1 MKYLLLGGWISAFL
15 LMTSFSQAQSVVGF
29 WQMARVDVGDM
40 NMTPVAKWTRIHED
54 GSYESGNG
62 WLQNGNG
69 TWMYDDENQVFTN
82 KNFLDIADRYGGFKV
97 SFEGENMIWQREEDG
112 MEVIVTLEPIEEL
125 PMSPA
130 DYLEG
135 LWSLEEHGPKED
147 ASKGPA
153 RLMMGWDRIFRA
165 YDEAGKKS
173 TGYWHIHGHKPE
185 VTLLPHLEG
194 GVVETWR
201 IEVNEEVLK
210 MQGISDSNKGVE
222 RRYTRIF
229 SH

>member
-1 MKYLLLGGWISAFL
+1 MKYLFMGGWISALL
-15 LMTSFSQAQSVVGF
+15 LMTPTLQAQSVTGF
-29 WQMARVDVGDM
+29 WQMSKVEVGDM

-54 GSYESGNG
+54 GSYETGNI

-69 TWMYDDENQVFTN
+69 TWKFDEENHVFTN
-82 KNFLDIADRYGGFKV
+82 KNPLDIADQYGGFQV
-97 SFEGENMIWQREEDG
+97 SYEEELMIWQREEEG
-112 MEVIVTLEPIEEL
+112 VMVKVTLEPIKEL

-135 LWSLEEHGPKED
+135 LWSLNVNKSQEKVVD
-147 ASKGPA
+147 APA

-165 YDEAGKKS
+165 YDETGKKS
-173 TGYWHIHGHKPE
+173 TGYWHINGHRPE
-185 VTLLPHLEG
+185 VTLLPHAEG

-201 IEVNEEVLK
+201 IEVDEEVLV
-210 MQGISDSNKGVE
+210 MLGISESNEGVE
-222 RRYTRIF
+222 RKYTRIF